1 MILIVNG
8 SSMKL
13 EDGSSIAQVIA
24 ALDIPTT
31 NGVAVAV
38 DGTVI
43 PRSEWDTLALRSGM
57 RLEVLR
63 AVQGG

>member
-8 SSMKL
+8 SSMNL
-13 EDGSSIAQVIA
+13 EDGSSIPQVMA
-24 ALDIPTT
+24 ALDIPSTK
-31 NGVAVAV
+31 GVAVAV
-38 DGTVI
+38 DGRVI

>member
-13 EDGSSIAQVIA
+13 EDGSSIPQVIA
-24 ALDIPTT
+24 ALDIPSIK
-31 NGVAVAV
+31 GVAVAV
-38 DGTVI
+38 DGRVI

-63 AVQGG
+63 AVQGR

>member
-13 EDGSSIAQVIA
+13 ADGSSIAQVIA

-31 NGVAVAV
+31 KGVAVAV